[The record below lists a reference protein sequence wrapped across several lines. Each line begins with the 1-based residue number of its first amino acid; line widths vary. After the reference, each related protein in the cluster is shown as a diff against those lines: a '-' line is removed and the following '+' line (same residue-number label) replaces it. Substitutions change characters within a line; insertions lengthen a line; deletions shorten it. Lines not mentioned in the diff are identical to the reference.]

1 MASSRGGRT
10 VTMEHVATRAGV
22 SRALVSIVM
31 RGVPGA
37 SDENRAAVMRAA
49 EELSYRPDQRA
60 RLLGRGRS
68 QSIGISFGLHDENHG
83 EMVEALYQA
92 VEGSGFDLIL
102 SPNAP
107 TRDEIRAAESLLDYR
122 CETLVLIGTSLTRRE
137 LDELATYAAV
147 IVVARSVASPHLDVV
162 RTDDLLGARL
172 ATEHLIELG
181 HQRIV
186 HVHGGRIA
194 SAAERRAGYRA
205 SMRRAGLDTQL
216 VEGGRTED
224 DGWRAGAELLSA
236 DRVTAVFAYND
247 QCAAG
252 LVARVRSHGLRVPDD
267 IAVVGFDNTRLAASP
282 SLDLTTVAQ
291 DSHAIATHVIERAMA
306 RAETP
311 TAPAVKVVVP
321 PHLVLRASSGP
332 SASPP
337 ATSPRPTE
345 QGPPR

>member
-1 MASSRGGRT
+1 
-10 VTMEHVATRAGV
+10 MEHVATRAGV

-68 QSIGISFGLHDENHG
+68 QTIGISFGLHDENHG
-83 EMVEALYQA
+83 ETVESLYQA

-107 TRDEIRAAESLLDYR
+107 TRDEIRAAEALLDFR
-122 CETLVLIGTSLTRRE
+122 CETLVLIGPSLSRRE
-137 LDELATYAAV
+137 LDELATRAAV
-147 IVVARSVASPHLDVV
+147 IVVARSVASPHVDVV
-162 RTDDLLGARL
+162 RTDDVLGARL
-172 ATEHLIELG
+172 AIEHLIEVG
-181 HQRIV
+181 HKRIV

-205 SMRRAGLDTQL
+205 TMRRAGLETRL

-236 DRVTAVFAYND
+236 DRPTAVFAYND

-252 LVARVRSHGLRVPDD
+252 LVARLRSHGLHVPDD
-267 IAVVGFDNTRLAASP
+267 IAMVGFDNTRLAASP
-282 SLDLTTVAQ
+282 SLTLTTVAQ
-291 DSHAIATHVIERAMA
+291 DSDAIAKHVIERAVA

-321 PHLVLRASSGP
+321 PHLVVRESSGP
-332 SASPP
+332 NPHP
-337 ATSPRPTE
+337 
-345 QGPPR
+345 